1 MRVAHAR
8 FRGLGYSGVMVRRVC
23 TLLVDGVIRGF
34 LMKQMMSMAVKAVS
48 AASLCVLA
56 ACSTTS
62 PDVIKPGDA
71 QRLSQV
77 ADGVVLNVRPVV
89 VEGSQSGIGGGS
101 GAVIG
106 GIAGAGSTSNSRG
119 SAMAGVAGA
128 VVGAVVGNAVERF
141 GTREGAVEILLQ
153 LSTGERRA
161 IVQATGNETFR
172 PGDAVILVTTGG
184 KTRVM
189 RNPRMNAPR

>member
-1 MRVAHAR
+1 
-8 FRGLGYSGVMVRRVC
+8 
-23 TLLVDGVIRGF
+23 
-34 LMKQMMSMAVKAVS
+34 MKQMMSVAAKALSVV
-48 AASLCVLA
+48 SLCVLA

-89 VEGSQSGIGGGS
+89 VEGSQSGIGGGT

-106 GIAGAGSTSNSRG
+106 GIAAAGGTSNPRG

-141 GTREGAVEILLQ
+141 GTREDAVEILLQ

-161 IVQATGNETFR
+161 IVQAEGNETFK

-189 RNPRMNAPR
+189 LAPKVKVPR

>member
-1 MRVAHAR
+1 MRKTMSKAAT
-8 FRGLGYSGVMVRRVC
+8 
-23 TLLVDGVIRGF
+23 TLAALSLV
-34 LMKQMMSMAVKAVS
+34 
-48 AASLCVLA
+48 VLA

-77 ADGVVLNVRPVV
+77 ADAVVLNVRPVV
-89 VEGSQSGIGGGS
+89 VEGSQSGLGGTA
-101 GAVIG
+101 GAVVG
-106 GIAGAGSTSNSRG
+106 GIAGAGSTGNSRG
-119 SAMAGVAGA
+119 SAMAGV
-128 VVGAVVGNAVERF
+128 VGAVVGGVVGNAAERF
-141 GTREGAVEILLQ
+141 GTREDAIEILLQ

-161 IVQATGNETFR
+161 VVQAKGNETLN

-189 RNPRMNAPR
+189 LAPKVPGAR

>member
-1 MRVAHAR
+1 
-8 FRGLGYSGVMVRRVC
+8 
-23 TLLVDGVIRGF
+23 
-34 LMKQMMSMAVKAVS
+34 MKQMMSMAAKALSVV
-48 AASLCVLA
+48 SLCVLA

-128 VVGAVVGNAVERF
+128 VVGAVVGHAVERF
-141 GTREGAVEILLQ
+141 GTRESAVEILLQ
-153 LSTGERRA
+153 LSSGERRA
-161 IVQATGNETFR
+161 IVQAEGNEAFK

-189 RNPRMNAPR
+189 LAPKVNAPR

>member
-1 MRVAHAR
+1 M
-8 FRGLGYSGVMVRRVC
+8 SQMN
-23 TLLVDGVIRGF
+23 
-34 LMKQMMSMAVKAVS
+34 LMVKATAS
-48 AASLCVLA
+48 AVLGLSVVLLG

-77 ADGVVLNVRPVV
+77 ADAVVLSVRPVV
-89 VEGSQSGIGGGS
+89 VEGSQSGGGGAT
-101 GAVIG
+101 GAVLG
-106 GIAGAGSTSNSRG
+106 GVAGVGASSNSRSG
-119 SAMAGVAGA
+119 ALIGVVGA
-128 VVGAVVGNAVERF
+128 VAGAVVGNAVERY
-141 GTREGAVEILLQ
+141 GTREDALEILLQ

-161 IVQATGNETFR
+161 VVQAKGNEVFN

-189 RNPRMNAPR
+189 LAPKITHPVAR

>member
-1 MRVAHAR
+1 
-8 FRGLGYSGVMVRRVC
+8 
-23 TLLVDGVIRGF
+23 
-34 LMKQMMSMAVKAVS
+34 MKQAMQMAAKGLTVL
-48 AASLCVLA
+48 SLCVLA

-71 QRLSQV
+71 QRMSQV
-77 ADGVVLNVRPVV
+77 QDAVVLNVRPVV
-89 VEGSQSGIGGGS
+89 VEGSQSGAGGAT

-106 GIAGAGSTSNSRG
+106 GIAGAGSTGNSRG

-141 GTREGAVEILLQ
+141 GTREDAVEILLQ

-161 IVQATGNETFR
+161 IVQAEGNETFK

-189 RNPRMNAPR
+189 LAPKVKAPR